1 MPLKLNVSI
10 SRKVG
15 EANYGSRGASVNL
28 ELELDSAIVGEPDR
42 LQARIRELFGLA
54 KASVDEELRCAPP
67 SPNVPSQHATGQAAD
82 NSRQQHAN
90 GRSAATRSASGAH
103 RSNGNGRPSNNPP
116 PATAS
121 QVRALH
127 AIANRQ
133 GLNLEAMLRDRF
145 DVGRPDALTIAEAS
159 EMIDELKNQLASA
172 GGHR

>member
-1 MPLKLNVSI
+1 MPLKLNVGL

-15 EANYGSRGASVNL
+15 EPNYGSRGASVNL

-42 LQARIRELFGLA
+42 LQERIRQMFHLA
-54 KASVDEELRCAPP
+54 KDSIDSELNTPAELP
-67 SPNVPSQHATGQAAD
+67 SSQGNNSTNGQSRHSSGQKTGQ
-82 NSRQQHAN
+82 RQSANAN
-90 GRSAATRSASGAH
+90 GRRSS
-103 RSNGNGRPSNNPP
+103 SPP

-133 GLNLEAMLRDRF
+133 GLNLEAALRDRF
-145 DVGRPDALTIAEAS
+145 DVDRPDALTIAEAS
-159 EMIDELKNQLASA
+159 EMIDEMKNLPATA